1 MKYDFV
7 IKETKSGGKEV
18 WLPVSPPEVNIKT
31 GKGLET
37 VNLLK
42 SGEYAYGIGATL
54 KEISFSSFFPKHY
67 DSTYCNYADIPDPEE
82 AVKQIEIWAE
92 NNDPIRLII
101 TKLVNDIFLIT
112 EFEYKLVGGT
122 PGDIEY
128 TLSFKRYKEIS
139 VKEIKKASITN
150 TSTTTT
156 RTTKRETPKT
166 YTVKAG
172 DTLSKIALNIY
183 GDSTKWKAIYEA
195 NKKVIGSDPN
205 KLKVGT
211 VLKLP

>member
-7 IKETKSGGKEV
+7 IKETKSKGKEL
-18 WLPVSPPEVNIKT
+18 WLPVSPSEVTVKT

-67 DSTYCNYADIPDPEE
+67 DSTYCNYADIPEPEE
-82 AVKQIEIWAE
+82 AIKLIEAWAE
-92 NNDPIRLII
+92 NNDPIRLIV
-101 TKLVNDIFLIT
+101 TKLINDVFLIT
-112 EFEYKLVGGT
+112 SFEYKLVGGT

-128 TLSFKRYKEIS
+128 TITFKKYKEIA
-139 VKEIKKASITN
+139 VKEIKKV
-150 TSTTTT
+150 STTNISSTAT

-172 DTLSKIALNIY
+172 DTLSKIALSVY

>member
-7 IKETKSGGKEV
+7 IKETKSKGKEL
-18 WLPVSPPEVNIKT
+18 WLPVSPSEVTIKA

-67 DSTYCNYADIPDPEE
+67 DSTYCNYVDIPEPET
-82 AVKQIEIWAE
+82 AVRLIEIWTE

-112 EFEYKLVGGT
+112 EFEYKIVGGT
-122 PGDIEY
+122 SGDIEY

-139 VKEIKKASITN
+139 VKEIKKTSTTN
-150 TSTTTT
+150 TNATTT
-156 RTTKRETPKT
+156 RTTKRETPKS

-172 DTLSKIALNIY
+172 DTLSKIALTVY
-183 GDSTKWKAIYEA
+183 GDSSKWEVIYEA
-195 NKKVIGSDPN
+195 NKKIIGSDPN